1 MSRLFDAV
9 GVALSA
15 TFFGVGA
22 HICYLLILI
31 VLPVQ
36 ESGAARLG
44 ERFAGQ

>member
-1 MSRLFDAV
+1 MSRLFDVV

-22 HICYLLILI
+22 HICYLLIVI

-36 ESGAARLG
+36 ESGAARLH
-44 ERFAGQ
+44 ERLLP